1 MLFFFSST
9 LCSLVLDRRYKELG
23 REEAA
28 AMLRRALGRAVTQ
41 ISACSCSVTKPM
53 LLRFCGTS
61 GLGSSQEESVARQ
74 MIQYALSHARS
85 QKSGESYAQ
94 AMLVLEQGLSNFQAS
109 GGDSDDDAIG
119 VLLLAMSTLLYERG
133 ELGDTIEKLQ
143 MVLRLEG
150 ASLPVRALEGLV
162 GLRLEN
168 GEDNASRMQADDY
181 LQLLKGSTDTQ
192 ASFALDAVTSRAK
205 AIKGLA
211 DLATGEL
218 NTAELLFSD
227 ENTNLEED
235 KIQKGNAVL
244 SYGEYLHA
252 TGNFSLAKD
261 LYERIIEV
269 FEAKDGFDYAY
280 PAAANMVPEEVLL
293 GATCALGQLL
303 SQSGKFND
311 SEELLTKALNMA
323 ENHFGSTHPKVGV
336 VLTCI
341 ALLFKHKARIE
352 SSSSILIQE
361 GLYRRAL
368 DLLKAPGCDFE
379 VKNNHVDRRDVVA
392 LARGGYAEILL
403 IQQNRKAEG
412 ERMSKWAEATW
423 RNHRLSLAQALE
435 FSEPS
440 QAAVID
446 TRISRVL

>member
-1 MLFFFSST
+1 MF
-9 LCSLVLDRRYKELG
+9 
-23 REEAA
+23 
-28 AMLRRALGRAVTQ
+28 RRALGRAVTQ
-41 ISACSCSVTKPM
+41 ISACSCSVTNPM
-53 LLRFCGTS
+53 VLRFCGAG

-85 QKSGESYAQ
+85 RKSGESYAQ
-94 AMLVLEQGLSNFQAS
+94 AMLVLEQGVSNLQAS
-109 GGDSDDDAIG
+109 DGDSGEDAIG
-119 VLLLAMSTLLYERG
+119 LLLLAMSTLLYERG
-133 ELGDTIEKLQ
+133 ELGDAMEKLQ
-143 MVLRLEG
+143 MVHRLEG
-150 ASLPVRALEGLV
+150 ASLPVRVAALEGLV
-162 GLRLEN
+162 GLQLEN
-168 GEDNASRMQADDY
+168 GEGNASRMQADDC
-181 LQLLKGSTDTQ
+181 LQLLKASTDTL
-192 ASFALDAVTSRAK
+192 ASLPVDDATSRAK

-211 DLATGEL
+211 GLATGEL
-218 NTAELLFSD
+218 STAELSFSD
-227 ENTNLEED
+227 EDTNLE
-235 KIQKGNAVL
+235 KGKVQKGSAAL

-252 TGNFSLAKD
+252 TGNFSSAKD
-261 LYERIIEV
+261 LYERIIKV
-269 FEAKDGFDYAY
+269 FETKDGFDYSY
-280 PAAANMVPEEVLL
+280 PAAANMVPEEALL

-341 ALLFKHKARIE
+341 ALMFKHKARIE
-352 SSSSILIQE
+352 ASSSILIQE

-368 DLLKAPGCDFE
+368 DLLKAPGFDSE

-440 QAAVID
+440 QAPVID